1 MILKDKQQK
10 MQVELQVCKLKES
23 LTSQLQLL
31 LLMVWKKKKIKLLL
45 FMIWEEEH
53 LIFQFLKL
61 VKELSKLKLQMVIQL
76 VEDRMLMELFR
87 SISLK
92 NSKNNQALMFQKIK
106 QQSKDSDKLL
116 KKLKLN
122 FLSPPKPKSTY
133 LF

>member
-31 LLMVWKKKKIKLLL
+31 LLTVWKKKKIKLLL

-76 VEDRMLMELFR
+76 VEDRMLMESFR
-87 SISLK
+87 SISLN
-92 NSKNNQALMFQKIK
+92 NSKNKQALMSQKIK

-122 FLSPPKPKSTY
+122 FLSPLKLKSTY